1 MRGGLSFLHGSFIE
15 QQAEHNCFKM
25 ISATK
30 LQKQVFWVDFLH
42 LHQIIASEKQWF
54 FTRLHAEKH
63 CGLWH
68 QSTRPSSKCVVHA
81 VEG

>member
-1 MRGGLSFLHGSFIE
+1 MRGDLSFFHGSFIE

-42 LHQIIASEKQWF
+42 LHQIIASEK
-54 FTRLHAEKH
+54 H

-68 QSTRPSSKCVVHA
+68 QSTRPSSKSIVHA